1 MFQNENDDD
10 AGTLDIVVGHKYG
23 VDADDDGAV
32 DDVVGATIRVE
43 AKYDDDD
50 DIANNDNS
58 LSLLRATA
66 PGVSTHIT

>member
-1 MFQNENDDD
+1 MD
-10 AGTLDIVVGHKYG
+10 A
-23 VDADDDGAV
+23 DGAV
-32 DDVVGATIRVE
+32 DVGATIRVD
-43 AKYDDDD
+43 ARYDDDD